1 MIFSIALP
9 LIIDQIIKYFVIKGK
24 LKFSLFSFFKIE
36 LAKNYGASFN
46 ILDGR
51 VSLIIIINILALYF
65 IYRAYLDEKNHKI
78 KPLYLLVISGA
89 LSNLLDRFFRG
100 YVVDYFSIKLFNYQ
114 FPIFNIADTLI
125 VIPAIFIIIY
135 TVIKEVHI
143 HESR

>member
-65 IYRAYLDEKNHKI
+65 IYLAYLDEKNHKI